1 MGDEPRSRWG
11 RRCCRRRQ
19 GVEVKLPETP
29 LILAGALGGPFCIFV
44 LTPLRNA
51 LTLASQDA
59 ESYAWE
65 LYKSVFAGGFA
76 SAWTGGTTV
85 VLPSCPQFIVM
96 GPLYHFLKA
105 STGSAVPAV
114 MLSAFAETC
123 ISYGSQTVNAQ
134 MAFNA
139 EQRLAGSGYEVPIWN
154 PFVLLGPGCSVH
166 ILRNIVSLSGL
177 RIFSGPCLAA
187 LRKLAGSSLSE
198 GMLQF
203 LGDFTASMGA
213 AVCSAPLNQ
222 LYNFSVTSNTFMAAG
237 TLERASLGSSYLLNQ
252 YLVWSLDGRV
262 VGVTPTLGRDLFM
275 RCAYVATLYA
285 MFGLIERIFTAVWKS
300 HRK

>member
-1 MGDEPRSRWG
+1 V
-11 RRCCRRRQ
+11 Q
-19 GVEVKLPETP
+19 VKLPETP

-76 SAWTGGTTV
+76 SGWTGGTTV

-105 STGSAVPAV
+105 FTGSAVPAV
-114 MLSAFAETC
+114 LLSALAETC

-134 MAFNA
+134 MAFNT
-139 EQRLAGSGYEVPIWN
+139 EQRLAGADYEVPLWN
-154 PFVLLGPGCSVH
+154 PFIPLGPGSFVH

-177 RIFSGPCLAA
+177 RIFSGPCQAGI
-187 LRKLAGSSLSE
+187 RKLAGSRLTE

-203 LGDFTASMGA
+203 FGDFTASMGA

-222 LYNFSVTSNTFMAAG
+222 LYNFSVTSMAFMAAG
-237 TLERASLGSSYLLNQ
+237 MFERADLSLSFLFTQ
-252 YLVWSLDGRV
+252 YSLRDLDGHV
-262 VGVTPTLGRDLFM
+262 VGLSPTLGRDLVM

-285 MFGLIERIFTAVWKS
+285 MFGAIERIFTSMWKS
-300 HRK
+300 RGK